1 MSLKVITMINIQ
13 MATLAISKP
22 PVPVKTTKKLKK
34 LGRPNDYLSVAERI
48 NGRTAMV
55 GFTSALV
62 DEIMTGHSI
71 STQFHDN
78 AGLVVAVSA
87 LTFLGTAVN
96 SEDEGYIQ
104 GFFEPDKELINGRL
118 AMLGVLSLALTESLH
133 PGVPLF

>member
-1 MSLKVITMINIQ
+1 
-13 MATLAISKP
+13 MATLALFRPFALAK
-22 PVPVKTTKKLKK
+22 KTQLKK
-34 LGRPNDYLSVAERI
+34 LGRRNDSLSVAERI
-48 NGRTAMV
+48 NGRAAMI

-71 STQFHDN
+71 STQFHEHV
-78 AGLVVAVSA
+78 GLTVAVSA

-96 SEDEGYIQ
+96 SEDEGYVQ
-104 GFFEPDKELINGRL
+104 GFFEPDKELVNGRL

>member
-1 MSLKVITMINIQ
+1 
-13 MATLAISKP
+13 MATLAIFKP
-22 PVPVKTTKKLKK
+22 PVPVKKNAPTKKLKK

-48 NGRTAMV
+48 NGRSAMV

-71 STQFHDN
+71 STQFHDHV
-78 AGLVVAVSA
+78 GLAVAVSA

-96 SEDEGYIQ
+96 AEDEGYVQ
-104 GFFEPDKELINGRL
+104 GFFEPEKELINGRL

>member
-1 MSLKVITMINIQ
+1 
-13 MATLAISKP
+13 MATLALFKP
-22 PVPVKTTKKLKK
+22 TAPVKTTTSKKLKK
-34 LGRPNDYLSVAERI
+34 LGRPTDYFSVAERI
-48 NGRTAMV
+48 NGRAAMI
-55 GFTSALV
+55 GFTSALI

-71 STQFHDN
+71 STQFHDHI
-78 AGLVVAVSA
+78 GLTVAVSA

-96 SEDEGYIQ
+96 PDDEGYVQ

>member
-1 MSLKVITMINIQ
+1 MT
-13 MATLAISKP
+13 ATLAALKPIVNVSKSP
-22 PVPVKTTKKLKK
+22 TKKLKK
-34 LGRPNDYLSVAERI
+34 LNRPNDYFSVAERI
-48 NGRTAMV
+48 NGRAAMV

-71 STQFHDN
+71 STQFHDHI
-78 AGLVVAVSA
+78 GLTVAVSA

-96 SEDEGYIQ
+96 ADDEGYIQ